1 MKKKMSQLS
10 NCPMSQSRADLFGS
24 LAHWFIGSHLPLRAV
39 QGLSHEGG
47 FAAMYAAVFIGLVIA
62 PLLALGIEIGRYAET
77 RTLIQ
82 PAADLAALAAAQ
94 EANLPAFEQS
104 GTEVLLPTAQG
115 VAQNYIDQNT
125 TRATAQHIS
134 VAVHGI
140 TVSQNVTTCAVDA
153 DVSELFPKFVGHV
166 TIHVIGTAE
175 FRFTQNGQ
183 YAP

>member
-1 MKKKMSQLS
+1 MAAMSIWRRIV
-10 NCPMSQSRADLFGS
+10 RAFQTGQ
-24 LAHWFIGSHLPLRAV
+24 LPLARED
-39 QGLSHEGG
+39 GIS
-47 FAAMYAAVFIGLVIA
+47 AMFAAVFIGLVLA
-62 PLLALGIEIGRYAET
+62 PLLAFAIEIGRYAET

-82 PAADLAALAAAQ
+82 QAADLAALAAAQ
-94 EANLPAFEQS
+94 EADLPAFEQA
-104 GTEVLLPTAQG
+104 GTEVLLPTAQN

-134 VAVHGI
+134 VTVHGI
-140 TVSQNVTTCAVDA
+140 TVSQNITTCAVDA

-166 TIHVIGTAE
+166 TIHVTGTAE